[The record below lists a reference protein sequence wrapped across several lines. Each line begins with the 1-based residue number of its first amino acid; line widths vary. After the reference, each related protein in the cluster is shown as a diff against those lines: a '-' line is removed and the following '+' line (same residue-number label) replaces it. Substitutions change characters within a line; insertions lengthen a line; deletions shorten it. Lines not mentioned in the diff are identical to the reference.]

1 MVKAGIATISAIQNV
16 MPREMTPE
24 IEAFCRELDPAGKPA
39 WIDVRPAPGV
49 GPGAGEDFA
58 SLKSHVNQQGGRI
71 QFGWVIT
78 EHPGWFLEAE
88 FHGVWAT
95 PGGELR
101 DILPRPDG
109 STRILFLPDSHR
121 AFHGESLPNRF
132 RALSRSSDVLAVVQN
147 AEFHAR
153 LIADARTQARRSRV
167 TPGVAARNDPC
178 PCGSGLKYKK
188 CCGASAR

>member
-1 MVKAGIATISAIQNV
+1 VIPQNV

-24 IEAFCRELDPAGKPA
+24 IEAFCRELDPAGKPV
-39 WIDVRPAPGV
+39 WVDVRPAPGIS
-49 GPGAGEDFA
+49 PGEDFA
-58 SLKSHVNQQGGRI
+58 SLKAHVGSQGGRV
-71 QFGWVIT
+71 QFGWVLS
-78 EHPGWFLEAE
+78 ENSGWFLEAE
-88 FHGVWAT
+88 FHGVWVT
-95 PGGELR
+95 PRGELL

-109 STRILFLPDSHR
+109 STRILFLPDAHR
-121 AFHGESLPNRF
+121 SFHGESIPNRF
-132 RALSRSSDVLAVVQN
+132 RALSRSPEVLAVVQS

-153 LIADARTQARRSRV
+153 LRADVQTQARRSRV